1 MAAPLSALRN
11 VRAYLACEFF
21 HAAAFGLTAAIWFF
35 FLTGRVGL
43 GAGQAVLCVTLPGL
57 VGAVFELPTGAWAD
71 RFGRK
76 RLFLLGIA
84 LNLLALLPFALAA
97 EGFLPYLLAAV
108 ATGVGSAL
116 TSGNVEAILHDE
128 LAELGREKEFAR
140 VNAWG
145 SAALFTGKA
154 GGAAL
159 GGALYVL
166 RPEFPYWAAA
176 GAMALALGAAAF
188 LRAPKQKLAAATG
201 DAAHIADAVRFI
213 LDDRK
218 LLWFLLTLTAVSSL
232 GNVYYFTYQPYFA
245 AAGWDAGAVGLVFCG
260 LSLASAA
267 AGWLGAGTLAKT
279 APETSLLGL
288 AGLSALSS
296 ALFVLP
302 LGRWGVVPALLGG
315 IVGGLVMALGNARVL
330 RDAPPTRKST
340 LLSAFSLMVTG
351 GYALTAVPLGYVVE
365 RIGLEKTYLLALPAA
380 FACLAGAAALRRAK
394 LK

>member
-1 MAAPLSALRN
+1 VAAPLSALRN

-43 GAGQAVLCVTLPGL
+43 GAGEAVLCVTLPGL

-76 RLFLLGIA
+76 RLFLLGLA
-84 LNLLALLPFALAA
+84 LNLAALLPFALAA
-97 EGFLPYLLAAV
+97 DGLWPYLLAAV

-116 TSGNVEAILHDE
+116 ASGNVEALLHDE
-128 LAELGREKEFAR
+128 LAELGREKEFAQ

-145 SAALFTGKA
+145 SAALFSGKA

-159 GGALYVL
+159 GGALFVL

-188 LRAPKQKLAAATG
+188 LRSPRQKLATGAG

-213 LDDRK
+213 VRDRD
-218 LLWFLLTLTAVSSL
+218 LLWFLVTLTAVSSL

-245 AAGWDAGAVGLVFCG
+245 AAGWDAGAIGLVFCG

-267 AGWLGAGTLAKT
+267 AGWRGAKILAK
-279 APETSLLGL
+279 ARPESSLLGI
-288 AGLSALSS
+288 AGLTALTSV
-296 ALFVLP
+296 LFVLP
-302 LGRWGVVPALLGG
+302 LGGWGVIPALLGG
-315 IVGGLVMALGNARVL
+315 VVGGVVMALGNARVL
-330 RDAPPTRKST
+330 RDAPGTHKST
-340 LLSAFSLMVTG
+340 LLSAFSLMVAG
-351 GYALTAVPLGYVVE
+351 GYALTALPLGYVLE
-365 RIGLEKTYLLALPAA
+365 WIGLEKTYLLALPAA
-380 FACLAGAAALRRAK
+380 LACVAGAALLQKSGAK
-394 LK
+394 